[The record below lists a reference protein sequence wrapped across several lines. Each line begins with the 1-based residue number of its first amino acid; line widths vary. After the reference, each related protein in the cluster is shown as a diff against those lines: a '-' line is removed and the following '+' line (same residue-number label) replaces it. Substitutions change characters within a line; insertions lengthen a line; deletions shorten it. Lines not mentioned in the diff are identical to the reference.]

1 MLVFVIGQRG
11 RGGFLMERNLLPGED
26 RGPDGEEGVAVGS
39 KLFWYC
45 VWGAMALIA
54 AVNALASYSVFSG
67 RYGLFFS
74 ILLAAV
80 AAVQLALR
88 GWALPREEF
97 ALAAIV
103 LVLFGAGQAEQRL
116 HTVPPR
122 LDFSAYY
129 VAGRLASEK
138 PPESLYYHS
147 VYPDG
152 RIDPAAY
159 ADGWPRVTSQY
170 GVSKAITF
178 VYPPLFAVLMKPFAY
193 FSYDVAYV
201 LWTIVTVVL
210 TFASVLFCL
219 SLGERRVSIELALIL
234 IVGLFS
240 YFPFYEELVLGQVGS
255 LILFVCAC
263 GVWLLSRNRIWS
275 SAFCLALAT
284 MIKITPVIV
293 VPLLVFH
300 RKWKWLAAYG
310 CWMVCMLA
318 FSIWQ
323 AGWGAHAQ
331 FLHNVMPSVSCGIPS
346 SYNASLVVY
355 VQELFLGYVPT
366 AKLPPALPALACT
379 VSKAVSFVIFGA
391 MIIRFYLYRRAQ
403 NLTRHLI
410 LMILV
415 SLVIS
420 PISWWHHYTIALLPF
435 IYLWCTMREPS
446 RDMLLLASVLV
457 VGTNVAGFGVQLSSN
472 HVLQLIL
479 AAIVPLLTLGL
490 AYFKVVQD
498 EPANSVSGPV
508 SRESMRL
515 GAATPS

>member
-1 MLVFVIGQRG
+1 
-11 RGGFLMERNLLPGED
+11 MERSLPPGKH
-26 RGPDGEEGVAVGS
+26 RGPDGEEKVVVGP
-39 KLFWYC
+39 KIFWYC
-45 VWGAMALIA
+45 VWGAMALVA
-54 AVNALASYSVFSG
+54 AVNALASYSIFSG
-67 RYGLFFS
+67 KYGLFFS
-74 ILLAAV
+74 VLLGSAATLQLALGAWFLPRAEFSV
-80 AAVQLALR
+80 AAV
-88 GWALPREEF
+88 
-97 ALAAIV
+97 V
-103 LVLFGAGQAEQRL
+103 LILFGAGQAEQRL

-138 PPESLYYHS
+138 PPERLYYHWL
-147 VYPDG
+147 YPDG

-159 ADGWPRVTSQY
+159 ADGWPRATSHY

-201 LWTIVTVVL
+201 LWTVFTVVL
-210 TFASVLFCL
+210 TFASILFSI
-219 SLGERRVSIELALIL
+219 SLGGKQVSIELALIL

-240 YFPFYEELVLGQVGS
+240 YFPFYEGLVLGQVGS

-263 GVWLLSRNRIWS
+263 GIWLLSRNRIWS

-284 MIKITPVIV
+284 MIKITPIIV

-310 CWMVCMLA
+310 CWMLCMLA

-323 AGWGAHAQ
+323 AGWAAHAQ
-331 FLHNVMPSVSCGIPS
+331 FLHSVMPSVSCGIPS
-346 SYNASLVVY
+346 SYNASIVVY

-366 AKLPPALPALACT
+366 AKLPPALPALAC
-379 VSKAVSFVIFGA
+379 VASKAVSFVIFAA
-391 MIIRFYLYRRAQ
+391 MIIRFYLYRREQ
-403 NLTRHLI
+403 NLVRHLI

-435 IYLWCTMREPS
+435 IYLWCTMRRES
-446 RDMLLLASVLV
+446 GTDILLLASVLV
-457 VGTNVAGFGVQLSSN
+457 VGTNVAGFGIQLSSN
-472 HVLQLIL
+472 HAVQLIL
-479 AAIVPLLTLGL
+479 AAMVPLLTLAL
-490 AYFKVVQD
+490 VYFKISQD
-498 EPANSVSGPV
+498 GPTDTASGVP
-508 SRESMRL
+508 SSESIRL
-515 GAATPS
+515 GAAMPS

>member
-1 MLVFVIGQRG
+1 MKRS
-11 RGGFLMERNLLPGED
+11 LLPEKD
-26 RGPDGEEGVAVGS
+26 RDPDGEKRGGGPKIV
-39 KLFWYC
+39 WYC
-45 VWGAMALIA
+45 VWGVMALVA
-54 AVNALASYSVFSG
+54 TVNALASYSVFSG

-80 AAVQLALR
+80 ATVQLAPG
-88 GWALPREEF
+88 GWFLPREEF
-97 ALAAIV
+97 ALAAVV
-103 LVLFGAGQAEQRL
+103 LFLFGAGQAEQRL

-129 VAGRLASEK
+129 VAGSLASEK
-138 PPESLYYHS
+138 PPERLYYHS
-147 VYPDG
+147 VYADG

-159 ADGWPRVTSQY
+159 ADGWPKVTSRY

-210 TFASVLFCL
+210 TFASVLFSL
-219 SLGERRVSIELALIL
+219 SLGQKRVSIELALIL

-263 GVWLLSRNRIWS
+263 GIWLLSRNRIWS

-284 MIKITPVIV
+284 MIKITPIIA

-323 AGWGAHAQ
+323 AGWAAHAQ
-331 FLHNVMPSVSCGIPS
+331 FLHSVMPSVSCGIPS
-346 SYNASLVVY
+346 SYNASIVVY
-355 VQELFLGYVPT
+355 IQELFLGYVPT
-366 AKLPPALPALACT
+366 AKLPLALPALACT
-379 VSKAVSFVIFGA
+379 VSKAVSFVIFVA
-391 MIIRFYLYRRAQ
+391 MIIRFYFYRRQQ
-403 NLTRHLI
+403 NLIRDLI

-435 IYLWCTMREPS
+435 IYLWCTMRRGSGTDP
-446 RDMLLLASVLV
+446 LLLTSVLV
-457 VGTNVAGFGVQLSSN
+457 VGTNVAGFGVQLSGN

-479 AAIVPLLTLGL
+479 AAIVPLLTLAL
-490 AYFKVVQD
+490 AYFKVPQD
-498 EPANSVSGPV
+498 GLADTASGPV

>member
-1 MLVFVIGQRG
+1 
-11 RGGFLMERNLLPGED
+11 MERGLLPEKD
-26 RGPDGEEGVAVGS
+26 RDPDGGERGVVGP
-39 KLFWYC
+39 KIFWYC
-45 VWGAMALIA
+45 VWGALAVVAAL
-54 AVNALASYSVFSG
+54 NALASYSAFSG
-67 RYGLFFS
+67 RHGLFFS

-80 AAVQLALR
+80 ATVQLALS
-88 GWALPREEF
+88 GWFLPREEF

-103 LVLFGAGQAEQRL
+103 LILFGAGQAEQRL

-138 PPESLYYHS
+138 PPERLYYHS
-147 VYPDG
+147 LYPDG

-159 ADGWPRVTSQY
+159 SDGWPEVTSHY

-178 VYPPLFAVLMKPFAY
+178 VYPPFFAVLMKPFAY

-210 TFASVLFCL
+210 TFASILFSL
-219 SLGERRVSIELALIL
+219 SLGEKRVSVELALIL
-234 IVGLFS
+234 IVGVFS

-255 LILFVCAC
+255 LILFVCA
-263 GVWLLSRNRIWS
+263 GGIWLLSRNRIWS

-284 MIKITPVIV
+284 MIKITPIIV

-300 RKWKWLAAYG
+300 RRWKWLAAYG

-323 AGWGAHAQ
+323 VGWAAHAQ
-331 FLHNVMPSVSCGIPS
+331 FLHSVMPSVSCGIPS
-346 SYNASLVVY
+346 SYNASIVVY

-366 AKLPPALPALACT
+366 AKLPPALPALACAA
-379 VSKAVSFVIFGA
+379 SKAVSFVIFAA
-391 MIIRFYLYRRAQ
+391 MTVRFYLYRREQ
-403 NLTRHLI
+403 NLVRHLI

-420 PISWWHHYTIALLPF
+420 PISWWHHYVIALLPF
-435 IYLWCTMREPS
+435 IYLWCTKRRESGP
-446 RDMLLLASVLV
+446 DLLLLTSVLV

-472 HVLQLIL
+472 HEAQLIF
-479 AAIVPLLTLGL
+479 AAIVPLLTLAL
-490 AYFKVVQD
+490 AYFKVSQ
-498 EPANSVSGPV
+498 EGPAGSVSGNP
-508 SRESMRL
+508 SRKSVRL
-515 GAATPS
+515 GAAMSS

>member
-1 MLVFVIGQRG
+1 
-11 RGGFLMERNLLPGED
+11 
-26 RGPDGEEGVAVGS
+26 
-39 KLFWYC
+39 
-45 VWGAMALIA
+45 
-54 AVNALASYSVFSG
+54 
-67 RYGLFFS
+67 
-74 ILLAAV
+74 
-80 AAVQLALR
+80 
-88 GWALPREEF
+88 
-97 ALAAIV
+97 
-103 LVLFGAGQAEQRL
+103 
-116 HTVPPR
+116 

-129 VAGRLASEK
+129 VAGRLASER
-138 PPESLYYHS
+138 PPERLYYHS
-147 VYPDG
+147 LYADG

-159 ADGWPRVTSQY
+159 ADGWEKVTSHY

-210 TFASVLFCL
+210 TFASILLSL
-219 SLGERRVSIELALIL
+219 SLGEKRVSIELALIV

-240 YFPFYEELVLGQVGS
+240 YFPFYEELLLGQVGS

-263 GVWLLSRNRIWS
+263 GIWLLSRNRIWS

-284 MIKITPVIV
+284 MIKITPIIV

-310 CWMVCMLA
+310 CWMVVLLA

-323 AGWGAHAQ
+323 AGWAAHAQ
-331 FLHNVMPSVSCGIPS
+331 FLHSVMPSVSCGIPS
-346 SYNASLVVY
+346 SYNASIVVY

-366 AKLPPALPALACT
+366 AKLPPALPALACA

-391 MIIRFYLYRRAQ
+391 MIILFHLYRREQ
-403 NLTRHLI
+403 NLVRDLI

-420 PISWWHHYTIALLPF
+420 PISWWHHYVIALLPF
-435 IYLWCTMREPS
+435 IYLWCTKRRESGP
-446 RDMLLLASVLV
+446 DLLLLTSVLV

-472 HVLQLIL
+472 HEAQLIF
-479 AAIVPLLTLGL
+479 AAIVPLLTLVL
-490 AYFKVVQD
+490 AYFKVSQ
-498 EPANSVSGPV
+498 EGPAGSVSGNP
-508 SRESMRL
+508 SRKSVKF
-515 GAATPS
+515 GAAMPS

>member
-1 MLVFVIGQRG
+1 
-11 RGGFLMERNLLPGED
+11 MERSLLPEKD
-26 RGPDGEEGVAVGS
+26 QDLDGKRRVGGDP
-39 KLFWYC
+39 KILWYC
-45 VWGAMALIA
+45 VWGAMALVA
-54 AVNALASYSVFSG
+54 AVNALASYSIFSG
-67 RYGLFFS
+67 KYGLFFS

-80 AAVQLALR
+80 ATAQLALG
-88 GWALPREEF
+88 GWFLSREEF

-103 LVLFGAGQAEQRL
+103 IFLFGAGQAEQRL

-138 PPESLYYHS
+138 PPERLYYHS
-147 VYPDG
+147 LYPDG
-152 RIDPAAY
+152 RIDPATY
-159 ADGWPRVTSQY
+159 TDGWPRVISHY

-193 FSYDVAYV
+193 FSYDVAYF
-201 LWTIVTVVL
+201 LWSIVTVVF
-210 TFASVLFCL
+210 TFASVLFSL
-219 SLGERRVSIELALIL
+219 SLGEKRVSIELALIL

-255 LILFVCAC
+255 LILFVCAS
-263 GVWLLSRNRIWS
+263 GIWLLSRNRIWS

-284 MIKITPVIV
+284 MIKITPIIV

-323 AGWGAHAQ
+323 AGWAAHAQ
-331 FLHNVMPSVSCGIPS
+331 FLHSVMPSVSCGIPS
-346 SYNASLVVY
+346 SYNASIVVY

-366 AKLPPALPALACT
+366 AKLPPALPALACAA
-379 VSKAVSFVIFGA
+379 SKAVSFVIFAA
-391 MIIRFYLYRRAQ
+391 MIIRFYLYRREQ
-403 NLTRHLI
+403 NLVRHLI

-420 PISWWHHYTIALLPF
+420 PISWWHHYMIALLPF
-435 IYLWCTMREPS
+435 IYLWCTMRRES
-446 RDMLLLASVLV
+446 GTDLLLLTSVLV
-457 VGTNVAGFGVQLSSN
+457 VGTNAAGFGVQLSGN
-472 HVLQLIL
+472 HVAQLIF
-479 AAIVPLLTLGL
+479 AAIVPLLTLAL
-490 AYFKVVQD
+490 AYFKVSQD
-498 EPANSVSGPV
+498 GPTDSVSAAP
-508 SRESMRL
+508 SRESMSLRT
-515 GAATPS
+515 AMPS

>member
-1 MLVFVIGQRG
+1 M
-11 RGGFLMERNLLPGED
+11 
-26 RGPDGEEGVAVGS
+26 
-39 KLFWYC
+39 
-45 VWGAMALIA
+45 
-54 AVNALASYSVFSG
+54 
-67 RYGLFFS
+67 
-74 ILLAAV
+74 
-80 AAVQLALR
+80 
-88 GWALPREEF
+88 
-97 ALAAIV
+97 
-103 LVLFGAGQAEQRL
+103 
-116 HTVPPR
+116 
-122 LDFSAYY
+122 DFSAYY
-129 VAGRLASEK
+129 VAGSLASEK
-138 PPESLYYHS
+138 PPERLYYHS

-159 ADGWPRVTSQY
+159 ADGWPKVTSRY

-210 TFASVLFCL
+210 TFASVLFSL
-219 SLGERRVSIELALIL
+219 SLGEKRVSIELALIL

-263 GVWLLSRNRIWS
+263 GIWLLSRNRIWS

-284 MIKITPVIV
+284 MIKITPIIV

-323 AGWGAHAQ
+323 AGWAAHAQ
-331 FLHNVMPSVSCGIPS
+331 FLHSVMPSVSCGIPS
-346 SYNASLVVY
+346 SYNASIVVY

-366 AKLPPALPALACT
+366 AKLPLALPALACT
-379 VSKAVSFVIFGA
+379 VSKAVSFVIFVA
-391 MIIRFYLYRRAQ
+391 MIVRFYLYRRQQ
-403 NLTRHLI
+403 NLIRDLI

-435 IYLWCTMREPS
+435 IYLWCTMRRGSGTDP
-446 RDMLLLASVLV
+446 LLLTSVLV

-472 HVLQLIL
+472 HVAQLSSRGDCAASNARVGVFQSLAGRAGRLRKWARVERVHKVRRGYAIL
-479 AAIVPLLTLGL
+479 VGQSYSVGPHFGGGRVEPISSADAMLDAFVAAEGTIGGPHGPAEGDEGL
-490 AYFKVVQD
+490 AGGLGYSGF
-498 EPANSVSGPV
+498 EPENRLWGRVRRGLRPWFGTSLRGASVGCRLRPGCRGR
-508 SRESMRL
+508 SRR
-515 GAATPS
+515 G